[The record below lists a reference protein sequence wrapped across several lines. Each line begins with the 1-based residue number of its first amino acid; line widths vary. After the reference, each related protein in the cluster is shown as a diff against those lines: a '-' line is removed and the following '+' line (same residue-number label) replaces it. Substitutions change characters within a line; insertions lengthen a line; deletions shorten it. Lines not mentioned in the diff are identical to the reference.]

1 MARAQLWQDAGQGAP
16 GQEGSWCEDG
26 TSSISS
32 LHPFLRDLGG
42 VAARGGRQLLAP
54 RCSTVGHGHAACTIT
69 GWAGGNQTCD
79 KPWDSRCKRCCWW
92 PLRSPLPG

>member
-42 VAARGGRQLLAP
+42 VAATGGKAVAGPTVLHSGP
-54 RCSTVGHGHAACTIT
+54 RPCCLHHHRVG
-69 GWAGGNQTCD
+69 WR
-79 KPWDSRCKRCCWW
+79 KPD
-92 PLRSPLPG
+92 L

>member
-1 MARAQLWQDAGQGAP
+1 MARPEPNYGRTQGREPPARRGAGVRMAPPQSAACTPFSETSVEWLQG
-16 GQEGSWCEDG
+16 
-26 TSSISS
+26 
-32 LHPFLRDLGG
+32 
-42 VAARGGRQLLAP
+42 GGRQLLAP

-92 PLRSPLPG
+92 PL